1 MEGQDPDVVLKSF
14 EKLVTLHTF
23 PKLEW
28 AVRLVPLLSRK
39 ALEDYSRLNDD
50 KCNDYERE
58 KTGILIRYELT
69 AEACKDKFR

>member
-1 MEGQDPDVVLKSF
+1 MEGQDTDVILKSF

-39 ALEDYSRLNDD
+39 ALEAYSRLNDD

-58 KTGILIRYELT
+58 KNWYINKICINGRSMQG
-69 AEACKDKFR
+69 

>member
-1 MEGQDPDVVLKSF
+1 MEGQDTDVILKSF
-14 EKLVTLHTF
+14 EKLGTLHTF

-39 ALEDYSRLNDD
+39 ALEAYSRLSDD

-58 KTGILIRYELT
+58 KNWYINKI
-69 AEACKDKFR
+69 